1 MYIRICTYNYIP
13 KYNLLSWY
21 TVTHMHMSTVDNL
34 VLGNHLVCSSLVEAT
49 SPTPKFPKLPRA
61 LCMALRSC
69 GLFPI
74 SFDMFFGI
82 ILAQHTFGQSRW

>member
-1 MYIRICTYNYIP
+1 MYIRICTNNYIP

-21 TVTHMHMSTVDNL
+21 TINMSTVDNL

-49 SPTPKFPKLPRA
+49 SPTPTFPKLPRA

-69 GLFPI
+69 ELFPI
-74 SFDMFFGI
+74 SFDMFIGI